1 MPAIGIRPG
10 PEIGVRGEPS
20 LGNRPGPEIGIGTE
34 VRAGAERK
42 SSATVPG
49 VAAVTNLLLLRDGEI
64 YFEGAP
70 EKFLK
75 TNDPYLKQFLASA
88 E

>member
-1 MPAIGIRPG
+1 M
-10 PEIGVRGEPS
+10 RGEPS
-20 LGNRPGPEIGIGTE
+20 LGNRPGPEIG
-34 VRAGAERK
+34 VRSEIRTGAEGQTLAPRQG
-42 SSATVPG
+42 AP
-49 VAAVTNLLLLRDGEI
+49 AVTNLLLLRGGEI
-64 YFEGAP
+64 YFQGAP